1 MQLPPCPSVF
11 SNRFLSWVGGWGW
24 LWISWQSGSHQP
36 KAVLQRW
43 GQPESEA
50 VNTASSRRK
59 VLWPVGESWMGCQ
72 STQCRMHHSYL
83 MYLTSASDVLDPDY
97 TDTGLHHQ
105 GSKKFFLYP
114 WKKCSTYLIIECIL
128 LCCTCR
134 DFLIIYYHFQIY
146 VSLAASKTKL
156 KMHEYFLSHAGY
168 LVSWKE
174 VRKFM

>member
-1 MQLPPCPSVF
+1 MQLPPYPSVF

-24 LWISWQSGSHQP
+24 LWLSWQSGSHQP

-59 VLWPVGESWMGCQ
+59 VLWPVRRAGWGARALSVECITRYFMC
-72 STQCRMHHSYL
+72 
-83 MYLTSASDVLDPDY
+83 LTSASDVLDPDY

-105 GSKKFFLYP
+105 GSKIFLYP
-114 WKKCSTYLIIECIL
+114 WKNAVHTWL
-128 LCCTCR
+128 LNAFCCVVQAVI
-134 DFLIIYYHFQIY
+134 FNNSHIHFQIY

-156 KMHEYFLSHAGY
+156 KMLEYFS
-168 LVSWKE
+168 
-174 VRKFM
+174 